1 MEIAK
6 LLEEKHI
13 IEARLEK
20 LIYVHYR
27 EDGMGNRRDEFTT
40 EAKKKLGQFVKTH
53 TEMPGG
59 YPPFLFLI
67 FNVLFIGIKMHF

>member
-40 EAKKKLGQFVKTH
+40 EAKKKLG
-53 TEMPGG
+53 
-59 YPPFLFLI
+59 
-67 FNVLFIGIKMHF
+67 